1 MTLKVEDKNF
11 VSLQEP
17 RKIAGSWRD
26 ADNPV
31 KRSRRKLHDIVNKC
45 EDVEA
50 MKQAID
56 LLLKSTKLH

>member
-1 MTLKVEDKNF
+1 MVMKDEDKNF

-17 RKIAGSWRD
+17 RKIAGSWRE

-31 KRSRRKLHDIVNKC
+31 KRCRRKLHDIVNKC
-45 EDVEA
+45 EDVDA

-56 LLLKSTKLH
+56 LLLKTTKLH